1 MLRSA
6 SQSMEY
12 DGRQALRRLA
22 SYLEPGMI
30 LVMAVLIGFVMA
42 AVLMPVYASY
52 EGIGQMIY

>member
-1 MLRSA
+1 
-6 SQSMEY
+6 
-12 DGRQALRRLA
+12 
-22 SYLEPGMI
+22 MI